1 MKQVGE
7 DRSGTVA
14 GHWTP
19 VLGPI
24 PTSVG
29 GQGPIHCVLG
39 SGAARAVWTSAKLRL
54 FPGGQA

>member
-29 GQGPIHCVLG
+29 RQGPIHCVLG
-39 SGAARAVWTSAKLRL
+39 SGAARAVWTSGKLRL
-54 FPGGQA
+54 FPGG